1 MQRCERRPNRGLSWR
16 NYAVTITALVVLPLV
31 GIAVDAQT
39 LTVLHNFGGPGDGG
53 FPFAGVTL
61 DQQGRIYGTT
71 CGGGSYKD
79 GMVYRL
85 VHEAEGWVYSPIYN
99 FGSQQQDGKT
109 PLAGVVFGPGG
120 LLYGTTDDGGIEN
133 QGTVFSLQPPANACK
148 AVLCPWLET
157 VLYSFTGGADGGGPQ
172 FGNLIFDQ
180 AGNIYGTTFY
190 GGSDGYG
197 VVFKLAR
204 SGSGWTESVL
214 WNFTGGDD
222 GANPISGVTLDN
234 AGNLYGTTIDGGGRS
249 QGTAYELS
257 PTQSGWS
264 ETTLYSFGGSQQEP
278 GSGGLIWDAHGNL
291 YGLTGGEGGG
301 FSVAYE
307 LMPQDGS
314 WLFASLY
321 NFGDQNSGPLAA
333 PTFDSKGN
341 LYGPLETGGNS
352 GLGQIFQLTP
362 SGDQWLYSLLYQF
375 DGCDSGCNPV
385 GAVTFDAN
393 GNMYGTTEMGG
404 TDNTGTVW
412 EITP

>member
-1 MQRCERRPNRGLSWR
+1 MGESKTKARFLACNLRQMPAKPSYVPGSKPCS
-16 NYAVTITALVVLPLV
+16 IVLL
-31 GIAVDAQT
+31 AAQT
-39 LTVLHNFGGPGDGG
+39 
-53 FPFAGVTL
+53 A
-61 DQQGRIYGTT
+61 
-71 CGGGSYKD
+71 
-79 GMVYRL
+79 
-85 VHEAEGWVYSPIYN
+85 EA
-99 FGSQQQDGKT
+99 
-109 PLAGVVFGPGG
+109 L
-120 LLYGTTDDGGIEN
+120 
-133 QGTVFSLQPPANACK
+133 
-148 AVLCPWLET
+148 
-157 VLYSFTGGADGGGPQ
+157 Q

-190 GGSDGYG
+190 GGSDGYGG

-278 GSGGLIWDAHGNL
+278 GSGGLIWMRTATSMGSRAEKAEASALHTGLRRRTAAGSSPHCTTLEIRIADPLLRQRSTRKATFTVRWRPAEIPASARFSSSRRREINGSTACSISSMAATADAIL
-291 YGLTGGEGGG
+291 SER
-301 FSVAYE
+301 S
-307 LMPQDGS
+307 P
-314 WLFASLY
+314 
-321 NFGDQNSGPLAA
+321 
-333 PTFDSKGN
+333 
-341 LYGPLETGGNS
+341 
-352 GLGQIFQLTP
+352 LTP
-362 SGDQWLYSLLYQF
+362 
-375 DGCDSGCNPV
+375 
-385 GAVTFDAN
+385 T